1 MQSEPS
7 CESSHEGFS
16 MTETMRRYLTRK
28 KMEEFF
34 QDDELFWHATAE
46 LFKEMEVSQ

>member
-1 MQSEPS
+1 
-7 CESSHEGFS
+7 

-34 QDDELFWHATAE
+34 EDDELFWHATPE
-46 LFKEMEVSQ
+46 FCNEMEAPQ